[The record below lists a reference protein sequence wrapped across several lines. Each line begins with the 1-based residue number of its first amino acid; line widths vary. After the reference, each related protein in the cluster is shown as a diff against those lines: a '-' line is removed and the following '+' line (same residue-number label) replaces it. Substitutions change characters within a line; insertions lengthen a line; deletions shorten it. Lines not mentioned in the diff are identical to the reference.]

1 MTTIESESLP
11 LENTADFSDES
22 KKALNIEETLA
33 PVTDEVKE
41 EVVEK
46 ESEQESS
53 IYAEAPKEEET
64 PQKKETPVQETEV
77 IEAPTLE
84 EKN

>member
-22 KKALNIEETLA
+22 KKALNIE
-33 PVTDEVKE
+33 
-41 EVVEK
+41 
-46 ESEQESS
+46 ESS